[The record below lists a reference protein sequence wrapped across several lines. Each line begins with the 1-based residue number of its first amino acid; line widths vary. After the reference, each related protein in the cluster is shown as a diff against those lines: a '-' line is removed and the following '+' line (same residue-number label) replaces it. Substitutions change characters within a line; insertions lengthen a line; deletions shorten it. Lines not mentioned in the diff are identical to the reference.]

1 MKVAVIVLLAFV
13 AMVKAQV
20 HVSKWNPN
28 KVHVVDRN
36 PSEVH
41 VVDRNPSEVHVVDRN
56 PSEVHVVDRNPSE
69 VHVVN
74 NPKFDLSNVDPG
86 FYQPHDT
93 QQPDGG
99 PILHDVDS
107 AFSRPHNPGGFQQ
120 PNAEP
125 EYVRN
130 PDGSYYYANQQN
142 PYPYRKLPFPGARG
156 GN

>member
-13 AMVKAQV
+13 AMVKAQ
-20 HVSKWNPN
+20 
-28 KVHVVDRN
+28 VHVVDRN

-69 VHVVN
+69 
-74 NPKFDLSNVDPG
+74 DLSNVDPG

>member
-13 AMVKAQV
+13 AMVKAQVDNDPSKV

-56 PSEVHVVDRNPSE
+56 PSE
-69 VHVVN
+69 
-74 NPKFDLSNVDPG
+74 DLSNVDPG